1 VNPDEDHTD
10 PRVRLVGALFGRGGV
25 LDPAGPNIRGFCKL
39 SHTITGRRLMK
50 QIIVTFTLCVLLA
63 AGCNSSREHELEQQ
77 LNQTQSERSA
87 MQQSIAERDT
97 FIEEVMHS
105 VNDVYAD
112 LEKARAK
119 EALVKKGTGLTEG
132 PAKLTNAEARQKLLQ
147 VIADIGAG
155 LKENSKKIASLQA
168 RIKGMKTQIASL
180 NTMVENLK
188 ATVLEREQSIA
199 QLEARVKGLEQTVA
213 DNQQTI
219 AVRDETITTQR
230 KTMNTG
236 FFVVGTRAELAQ
248 KGIIEDE
255 GGFLWGLLGSTTVLS
270 SGIDGSQFTPIDKL
284 KDLKIQVHGHI
295 DEILPRRK
303 SDFFATNDQGEQNS
317 ELTIVNPDKF
327 WQDRYLVIIVD

>member
-1 VNPDEDHTD
+1 MKYI
-10 PRVRLVGALFGRGGV
+10 VGAL
-25 LDPAGPNIRGFCKL
+25 
-39 SHTITGRRLMK
+39 
-50 QIIVTFTLCVLLA
+50 TLCVLIA
-63 AGCNSSREHELEQQ
+63 AGCNNTREHELEMQ
-77 LNQTQSERSA
+77 LNQTQSERAS

-97 FIEEVMHS
+97 FIEEVMRS

-119 EALVKKGTGLTEG
+119 EALVKKGSGLTEG
-132 PAKLTNAEARQKLLQ
+132 PAKLTNAEARQRLLQ
-147 VIADIGAG
+147 VIADIGSG
-155 LKENSKKIASLQA
+155 LKENRQKIAALQT

-188 ATVLEREQSIA
+188 ATIVEREQSIA

-213 DNQQTI
+213 ENQQTI
-219 AVRDETITTQR
+219 AVRDETINDQR

-236 FFVVGTRAELAQ
+236 YFVVGTRSELAQ

-255 GGFLWGLLGSTTVLS
+255 GGFLWGLLGSTTVMS

-295 DEILPRRK
+295 SSWQKGMTADYGWNLPFL
-303 SDFFATNDQGEQNS
+303 S
-317 ELTIVNPDKF
+317 
-327 WQDRYLVIIVD
+327 IIRSMPYASSV